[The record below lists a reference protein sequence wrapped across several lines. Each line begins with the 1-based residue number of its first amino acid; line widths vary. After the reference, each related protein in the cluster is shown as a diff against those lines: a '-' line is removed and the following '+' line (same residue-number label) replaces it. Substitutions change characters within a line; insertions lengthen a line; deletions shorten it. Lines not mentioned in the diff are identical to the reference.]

1 MDFNIILTSKII
13 IDHCRLLWTTMDH
26 HYQAHYGADHE
37 GDVLVGAL
45 KEGASMSASHHEG

>member
-1 MDFNIILTSKII
+1 MDFNIIVTSKII

-26 HYQAHYGADHE
+26 HYQADHK

-45 KEGASMSASHHEG
+45 KEGASLAASHHEG